1 MNHLVMIALIVLAV
15 LVVMLIAAV
24 VVMKS
29 ELSKRGK
36 KDAEAK
42 IVSTTTSS
50 VNVRT
55 GSTSSA
61 AGSPGVQETDEISEE
76 VIAAI
81 AGALAAYGT
90 NGRRLVIKNI
100 RRVQGGSSA
109 WENSGRM
116 DLLQ

>member
-1 MNHLVMIALIVLAV
+1 
-15 LVVMLIAAV
+15 
-24 VVMKS
+24 MKS
-29 ELSKRGK
+29 ELTKRGK
-36 KDAEAK
+36 KDAESK
-42 IVSTTTSS
+42 IVSTTSS
-50 VNVRT
+50 SASVRT
-55 GSTSSA
+55 GGAASGSSEAA
-61 AGSPGVQETDEISEE
+61 AGQSTGQIGMPGTSGDGNVTANEVSDE